1 MRVQHKFLLKT
12 DTHSL
17 APIIS
22 PVVDA
27 RTDSV
32 TESVVSDWRCGSLGS
47 VLLFSVT
54 VSAQRVVVGHV

>member
-12 DTHSL
+12 DKHSL

-32 TESVVSDWRCGSLGS
+32 TESVTGTVAVSGLC
-47 VLLFSVT
+47 VT
-54 VSAQRVVVGHV
+54 VQ